1 MEVTPFTYDYSPT
14 DDDEAS
20 LALTFP
26 GALTDRVEDYDLEFG
41 PSGAGSFRSSTYEGG
56 ELSRSTSGTFGPGG

>member
-1 MEVTPFTYDYSPT
+1 VEVTPFTFDYSPT

-20 LALTFP
+20 LILTFP

-41 PSGAGSFRSSTYEGG
+41 PNGAGSFRGSTYEGG
-56 ELSRSTSGTFGPGG
+56 ELSRSTSGTFDPAG